1 LDATHRI
8 RELEESGAF
17 GAYSVPI
24 VAVSGNARDEWTKR
38 AQHSGMDG
46 RCCVSLLVLICS
58 ADSML

>member
-1 LDATHRI
+1 VLDGLGATRRI

-24 VAVSGNARDEWTKR
+24 VAVSGNARDEWTER

-46 RCCVSLLVLICS
+46 WCRPLTLGARVFG
-58 ADSML
+58 